1 MSWVSGA
8 SVSCWGLGSCLIAWS
23 SRWTEEVRLVF
34 LSWAT
39 RTEKGA
45 KNMINEINVRFASI
59 AHLSTTSKRSA
70 QPGKRRRVGVHLGR
84 YLATTRLCPALVLD
98 RHGSATGL
106 KDRWK
111 RKLQNRFGFD
121 PLIRRHLPLS
131 RCILIFKIR
140 RSSNEPEYSKQ
151 NSRYHQRDHFGASAF
166 GSNH

>member
-70 QPGKRRRVGVHLGR
+70 QPGKRRRVGVSAGR

-111 RKLQNRFGFD
+111 RKLQNRFRFD
-121 PLIRRHLPLS
+121 PLRRRHLPLS
-131 RCILIFKIR
+131 RCILIFKTDDRQMSQSIR
-140 RSSNEPEYSKQ
+140 NKIPGTISEITSEQALSE
-151 NSRYHQRDHFGASAF
+151 AI
-166 GSNH
+166 